1 MASNPSDIIPGK
13 PPYDAGAHYKRVL
26 ALYEQYPIKD
36 EEAAER
42 HAARIVVNAFKA
54 ADRKPA
60 EDFAITLVAIVQSSF
75 ARDKLYWREP
85 PPLWSLD
92 ETEKFLSR
100 ERLETATECM
110 TGLLAFF
117 LRDFCPEEAFSS
129 SGDPDAIGTPLI
141 ELVSDPAT
149 LVHAFSTDVI
159 NVGGEGPAGLRKHE
173 KATS

>member
-1 MASNPSDIIPGK
+1 M
-13 PPYDAGAHYKRVL
+13 
-26 ALYEQYPIKD
+26 
-36 EEAAER
+36 
-42 HAARIVVNAFKA
+42 
-54 ADRKPA
+54 
-60 EDFAITLVAIVQSSF
+60 
-75 ARDKLYWREP
+75 
-85 PPLWSLD
+85 WSLD

-129 SGDPDAIGTPLI
+129 SGDPDALGTPLI

-159 NVGGEGPAGLRKHE
+159 NAAVKDQPVFANTR